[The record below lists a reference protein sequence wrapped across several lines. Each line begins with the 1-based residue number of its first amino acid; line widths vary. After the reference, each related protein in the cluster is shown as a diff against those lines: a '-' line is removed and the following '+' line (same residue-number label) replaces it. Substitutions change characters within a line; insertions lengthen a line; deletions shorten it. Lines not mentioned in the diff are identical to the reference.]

1 MWNPEEADEDK
12 DGNMSI
18 IKNNGENSK
27 GPASIQKLFSNNND
41 AINSL
46 EKYISLKM

>member
-1 MWNPEEADEDK
+1 
-12 DGNMSI
+12 MSI

-27 GPASIQKLFSNNND
+27 GPVSIEKLFPNSNDVNG
-41 AINSL
+41 L